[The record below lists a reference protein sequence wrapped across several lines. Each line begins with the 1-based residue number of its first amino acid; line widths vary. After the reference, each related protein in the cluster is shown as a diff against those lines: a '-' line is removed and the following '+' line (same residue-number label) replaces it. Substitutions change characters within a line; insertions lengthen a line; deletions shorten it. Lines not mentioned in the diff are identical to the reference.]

1 MKTINRQKDIVD
13 SKMALNFSPK
23 IWCKIHVHQPS
34 LQLKNYSVLYV
45 NSRSMYVYT
54 YTGTYKK
61 IEGLFW
67 YPQVKLIWHNWDK
80 SMQLN
85 WYSKTINHHWTE
97 AVIYHIFEIL
107 DNSTGMNVL
116 SARSKLQIPW
126 KNKYSLYLLHR
137 HSVF

>member
-1 MKTINRQKDIVD
+1 MVQNTCASTI
-13 SKMALNFSPK
+13 
-23 IWCKIHVHQPS
+23 PS
-34 LQLKNYSVLYV
+34 TKELLCAMSYI

-107 DNSTGMNVL
+107 DNSTCMNVL
-116 SARSKLQIPW
+116 SARSKLHKSHGKI
-126 KNKYSLYLLHR
+126 NIAFTYYTDTVYFSLNFWQPLVLG
-137 HSVF
+137 